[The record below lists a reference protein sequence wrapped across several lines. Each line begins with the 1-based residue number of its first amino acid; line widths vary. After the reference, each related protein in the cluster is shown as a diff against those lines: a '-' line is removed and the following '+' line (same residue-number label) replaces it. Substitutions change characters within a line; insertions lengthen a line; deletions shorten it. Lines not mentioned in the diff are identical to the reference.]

1 MNKVSVIV
9 PVYNAQ
15 NFLEKCIESL
25 TQQTLKEMEL
35 IFVNDG
41 STDQSLQILE
51 KYQKRFPKKVM
62 VYSKENGGQASARNL
77 GISKSRGEYIGF
89 IDADDY
95 VDTHMYEAMYKK
107 AKKENSDYVECQYHY
122 LQIDAKGQEKEI
134 PQYGHVRAYN
144 RKRCL

>member
-77 GISKSRGEYIGF
+77 GIAKSRGEYIGF

-107 AKKENSDYVECQYHY
+107 AKKKIV
-122 LQIDAKGQEKEI
+122 LLTG
-134 PQYGHVRAYN
+134 
-144 RKRCL
+144 RKPP

>member
-41 STDQSLQILE
+41 SVITDFGEISE
-51 KYQKRFPKKVM
+51 AFSKK
-62 VYSKENGGQASARNL
+62 
-77 GISKSRGEYIGF
+77 
-89 IDADDY
+89 
-95 VDTHMYEAMYKK
+95 
-107 AKKENSDYVECQYHY
+107 SDG
-122 LQIDAKGQEKEI
+122 LF
-134 PQYGHVRAYN
+134 
-144 RKRCL
+144 